1 MRTSHQS
8 ANTDA
13 EIIKGKEY
21 KACLNNRNQP
31 VIAVHNGFRS
41 YLKSARKNNPLVPDE
56 VFARLETL
64 LEGQVSER
72 DLTRTNL
79 KTIATQLIGDM
90 ASKVSEPE
98 ETQ

>member
-1 MRTSHQS
+1 MPEQSESTSNSGAQWIS
-8 ANTDA
+8 F
-13 EIIKGKEY
+13 
-21 KACLNNRNQP
+21 L
-31 VIAVHNGFRS
+31 
-41 YLKSARKNNPLVPDE
+41 LKSARKNNPLVPDE

-72 DLTRTNL
+72 DLTWTNL